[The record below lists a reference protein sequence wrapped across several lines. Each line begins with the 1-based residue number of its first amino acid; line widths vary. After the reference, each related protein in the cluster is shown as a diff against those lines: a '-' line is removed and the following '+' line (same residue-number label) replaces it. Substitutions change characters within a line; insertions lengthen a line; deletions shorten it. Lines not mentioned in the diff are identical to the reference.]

1 MFHGG
6 FGIGGT
12 GFGPF
17 GAGFGGPGFG
27 GGFGGPGFGWPGFGG
42 GFGGHGFGGHGF
54 GSGKVA
60 AAAAA
65 ALLLD
70 GPADAAEISRRVTE
84 ATDGA
89 FTPPDAAAEFGIGLL
104 AGRGLATVEDG
115 VATLTE
121 FGESILAWRGI
132 NSETAHAFLSRASKF
147 AGVLQLRKELLEIG
161 GLARTIVWSG
171 TEEQKEK
178 LEEAKTKILTAVTEA
193 KQSLYRA
200 LAQD

>member
-6 FGIGGT
+6 FGNGGT

-27 GGFGGPGFGWPGFGG
+27 GGFGGHGFGWPGFGG

-60 AAAAA
+60 ATA

-84 ATDGA
+84 TTDGA
-89 FTPPDAAAEFGIGLL
+89 FTPPDGAAEIGIGLL

-178 LEEAKTKILTAVTEA
+178 LDKAKTKILTAVTEA

>member
-89 FTPPDAAAEFGIGLL
+89 FTPPDGAAEIGIGLL